1 MPKPHSEFRLS
12 PRAESDLEAIW
23 QYTFETWSADQADTY
38 HMQIIARLERLA
50 AGELQ
55 GAACDYIRQGYFK
68 LTVGSHLAFFRDAPY
83 GVEITRILH
92 QSMDFDRH
100 L

>member
-1 MPKPHSEFRLS
+1 NDYRLT
-12 PRAESDLEAIW
+12 PRAASDLEAIW
-23 QYTFETWSADQADTY
+23 LYTFETWSIDQADTY

-55 GAACDYIRQGYFK
+55 GTDCDYIRSGYFK
-68 LTVGSHLAFFRDAPY
+68 LMVGSHVAFYREAVY
-83 GVEITRILH
+83 GFEIVRILH
-92 QSMDFDRH
+92 QSMDFERH

>member
-1 MPKPHSEFRLS
+1 MPKPNTEYRLS
-12 PRAESDLEAIW
+12 PRASSDLEAIW
-23 QYTFETWSADQADTY
+23 LYSFETWSADQADTY
-38 HMQIIARLERLA
+38 HMQITARLERLA

-55 GAACDYIRQGYFK
+55 GTDCGYIRSGYFK
-68 LTVGSHLAFFRDAPY
+68 LMVGSHLAFFRQAEY
-83 GVEITRILH
+83 GFEVVRILH